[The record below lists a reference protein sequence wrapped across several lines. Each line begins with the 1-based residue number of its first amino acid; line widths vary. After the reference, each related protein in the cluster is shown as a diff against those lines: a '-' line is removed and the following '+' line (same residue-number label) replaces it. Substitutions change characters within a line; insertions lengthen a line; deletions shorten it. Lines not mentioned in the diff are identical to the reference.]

1 MDAAQF
7 KAAVFCWRDLL
18 YRLALRLLNNSAE
31 AEDAVQQTMM
41 KLWQK
46 KEALN
51 EIKNL
56 KSFVI
61 KTLQNDCQKY
71 CQPLKTNHSL
81 SSRARIG
88 NSFTGLFIFLIYFLS
103 QFFI

>member
-7 KAAVFCWRDLL
+7 KAAVFWRRDLL

-31 AEDAVQQTMM
+31 TEDAVQQTMM

-51 EIKNL
+51 ETKNL

-71 CQPLKTNHSL
+71 CQPLKTNHGRSG
-81 SSRARIG
+81 RARIG
-88 NSFTGLFIFLIYFLS
+88 NSFTSSFFLIYFFTLI
-103 QFFI
+103 FI

>member
-71 CQPLKTNHSL
+71 CQPLKTNHCR

-88 NSFTGLFIFLIYFLS
+88 NSFTSSFFLIYFFTLI
-103 QFFI
+103 FI